1 MWLIG
6 LVAGLALGGATGGG
20 EGAVI
25 GAVAGALLGA
35 ALAQS
40 TRSSATETE
49 KALREQVAS
58 LHAKVN
64 WLYREFER
72 QQRELA
78 GLRGMPPAA
87 PAVAEHA
94 AQPEPW
100 VAPYAEPAPVDG
112 APAPTAVNVAV
123 PPATAPEEAMATPA
137 WWSRLLAGNPLAKV
151 GVVLLFFGVASALRL
166 AAEYGFMPVPLRLFL
181 TAAGGVG
188 LIAFGYLKVGDGAR
202 RDFGLAVQGGGFA
215 LLYVV
220 AYFMLARYAMIGE
233 ALAFSAFA
241 ALGVACVLLA
251 ARQDGPALAVLG
263 LSGAFL
269 APVLAGGHAE
279 TPLPLFAYF
288 ALLNAF
294 ILAVD
299 WFRAWRVLN
308 IAGFVFTLA
317 VGMVWAIDSY
327 RPAHYAVTQGFLA
340 LFLVVY
346 SAMPVATS
354 LLRAP
359 GFAGWRDGMLVFGT
373 PLIGAFLQ
381 SRLMAG
387 SHYGLAWSALIGAV
401 YYFGLW
407 ALLVRRPEPEMR
419 LLERSHL
426 GLAIALLTVS
436 VPLAFDAQV
445 TSAFWAAEGTA
456 VLWFGA
462 RQGRTLPLATG
473 LLMQLA
479 AGIALL
485 LGWHAL
491 EHGRPVFNDAIV
503 GAFLIAAA
511 GFVSA
516 RVLRWLGD
524 AARLPAA
531 WPFAWALLWWLGAG
545 LGEVGRFAPHALQA
559 PYGLLF
565 VAASVVIL
573 DGLVVLWAWSQARRA
588 ALLLLPALWLAA
600 GLTVDR
606 GGHPFAGLMALAL
619 PAALAAHGWLLA
631 RHERAGNASL
641 ATVRHLGAWWL
652 LLLAVPAELAWQAG
666 RLAPGVDL
674 WPVLAW
680 GAVPAGAMLLALSGR
695 RRGLWPFASAVGGY
709 LALGALPPLAGIA
722 GWSVVANL
730 RHAGGGSG
738 LPYLP
743 VLNFFDL
750 AQLAALHAIWRVGSA
765 EPARRSFAVGIAG
778 LLGFV
783 WLTTLA
789 ARIAHHWGGVPF
801 EIGHL
806 IDSRLC
812 QALVTLFWT
821 GLAIVAMMVAARRT
835 SRRIWYGG
843 FGLLAVVGVKLL
855 LVDAAGAGTLI
866 WTATLLGVALLVL
879 AAGYFA
885 PLPPREAAGK
895 IEP

>member
-20 EGAVI
+20 EGAMI
-25 GAVAGALLGA
+25 GAVVGAVLGA
-35 ALAQS
+35 ALARL
-40 TRSSATETE
+40 TTTATETD

-72 QQRELA
+72 QERELA
-78 GLRGMPPAA
+78 RLRGAPQAVPAA
-87 PAVAEHA
+87 VAQA
-94 AQPEPW
+94 APPEPG
-100 VAPYAEPAPVDG
+100 VESCAEPS
-112 APAPTAVNVAV
+112 PAAGQPPPNAVTADV
-123 PPATAPEEAMATPA
+123 PPATAPEDEISVPA
-137 WWSRLLAGNPLAKV
+137 WWSRLLAGNPLARV

-166 AAEYGFMPVPLRLFL
+166 AAEYGLLPVSLRLFL
-181 TAAGGVG
+181 AAAGGVG
-188 LIAFGYLKVGDGAR
+188 LIAFGYAKGRDGAR

-220 AYFMLARYAMIGE
+220 AYFMLARYAMIG
-233 ALAFSAFA
+233 AGPAFSVFA

-269 APVLAGGHAE
+269 APVLAGGQAE

-288 ALLNAF
+288 ALLNFF

-317 VGMVWAIDSY
+317 VGMAWAIDGY
-327 RPAHYAVTQGFLA
+327 RPEHYALTQGFLA

-346 SAMPVATS
+346 SAMPVATA

-381 SRLMAG
+381 ARLMAG
-387 SHYGLAWSALIGAV
+387 THYGLAWSALIGAV

-407 ALLVRRPEPEMR
+407 APLVRRPEPEMR

-436 VPLAFDAQV
+436 VPLAFNAQV

-462 RQGRTLPLATG
+462 RQGRTLALATG

-479 AGIALL
+479 AGVALL

-491 EHGRPVFNDAIV
+491 AHGRPVFNDAIL

-516 RVLRWLGD
+516 RVLRSLGA

-531 WPFAWALLWWLGAG
+531 WPFAWALLWWVGAG
-545 LGEVGRFAPHALQA
+545 LGEVERFAPDDLQA

-565 VAASVVIL
+565 VAASVVVL
-573 DGLVVLWAWSQARRA
+573 EGLVVLWEWPQARRA

-600 GLTVDR
+600 VLTVDH
-606 GGHPFAGLMALAL
+606 GGHPFAGLMTLAL

-631 RHERAGNASL
+631 RHERAGDAFL
-641 ATVRHLGAWWL
+641 ATARHLGAWWL

-666 RLAPGVDL
+666 RLAPAVDL

-680 GAVPAGAMLLALSGR
+680 GAVPAGAMLLALAGR
-695 RRGLWPFASAVGGY
+695 RRGLWPFASAAGGY
-709 LALGALPPLAGIA
+709 LELGALPPLAGIA
-722 GWSVVANL
+722 SWSVVANL
-730 RHAGGGSG
+730 HHAGGGSG

-750 AQLAALHAIWRVGSA
+750 AQLAAIHAMLRVGSA
-765 EPARRSFAVGIAG
+765 EPARRSLAVGIAG

-806 IDSRLC
+806 LDSRLC

-821 GLAIVAMMVAARRT
+821 GLAIVAMIVATRRT
-835 SRRIWYGG
+835 SRHIWYGG

-885 PLPPREAAGK
+885 PLPPRDPAGK
-895 IEP
+895 ITP

>member
-6 LVAGLALGGATGGG
+6 LVAGLALGGVVGGG
-20 EGAVI
+20 EGAVV

-35 ALAQS
+35 ALAQL
-40 TRSSATETE
+40 TKANAAETD

-72 QQRELA
+72 QERELA
-78 GLRGMPPAA
+78 GLRGAPPVAPVADVEQAPEPEPRAERSPAGGELLPAA
-87 PAVAEHA
+87 AT
-94 AQPEPW
+94 
-100 VAPYAEPAPVDG
+100 VD
-112 APAPTAVNVAV
+112 VR
-123 PPATAPEEAMATPA
+123 PATAPADEIAAPA

-151 GVVLLFFGVASALRL
+151 GVILLFFGVASALRL
-166 AAEYGFMPVPLRLFL
+166 AAEYGLMPVSLRLFL
-181 TAAGGVG
+181 AAAGGVG
-188 LIAFGYLKVGDGAR
+188 LIAFGYAKVRDGAR
-202 RDFGLAVQGGGFA
+202 RDFGLAAQGGGFA

-220 AYFMLARYAMIGE
+220 AYFMLARYAMIG
-233 ALAFSAFA
+233 AGPAFSAFA

-279 TPLPLFAYF
+279 TPLPLFSYF

-317 VGMVWAIDSY
+317 VGMAWAIDGY
-327 RPAHYAVTQGFLA
+327 RPEHYALTQGFLA
-340 LFLVVY
+340 LFLIVY
-346 SAMPVATS
+346 SAMPVATA

-381 SRLMAG
+381 AQLMAG
-387 SHYGLAWSALIGAV
+387 SRYGLAWSALIGAV

-419 LLERSHL
+419 LLERSQL

-462 RQGRTLPLATG
+462 RQGRTLALATG

-491 EHGRPVFNDAIV
+491 GHARPVFSDAIL
-503 GAFLIAAA
+503 GAFLVAAA

-516 RVLRWLGD
+516 RVLRSLGD

-531 WPFAWALLWWLGAG
+531 LPFAWALLWWLGAG
-545 LGEVGRFAPHALQA
+545 LGEVRPVCPSCPAG
-559 PYGLLF
+559 
-565 VAASVVIL
+565 
-573 DGLVVLWAWSQARRA
+573 
-588 ALLLLPALWLAA
+588 ALWPAI
-600 GLTVDR
+600 R
-606 GGHPFAGLMALAL
+606 RRHGGGPG
-619 PAALAAHGWLLA
+619 
-631 RHERAGNASL
+631 RAGH
-641 ATVRHLGAWWL
+641 TLG
-652 LLLAVPAELAWQAG
+652 
-666 RLAPGVDL
+666 LAPGTALGTAAVARSLVDRRADGRSQ
-674 WPVLAW
+674 WPPLRRAH
-680 GAVPAGAMLLALSGR
+680 GAGPAGG
-695 RRGLWPFASAVGGY
+695 
-709 LALGALPPLAGIA
+709 
-722 GWSVVANL
+722 
-730 RHAGGGSG
+730 AGGTW
-738 LPYLP
+738 
-743 VLNFFDL
+743 L
-750 AQLAALHAIWRVGSA
+750 APRAPR
-765 EPARRSFAVGIAG
+765 AG
-778 LLGFV
+778 
-783 WLTTLA
+783 
-789 ARIAHHWGGVPF
+789 R
-801 EIGHL
+801 
-806 IDSRLC
+806 
-812 QALVTLFWT
+812 
-821 GLAIVAMMVAARRT
+821 
-835 SRRIWYGG
+835 
-843 FGLLAVVGVKLL
+843 
-855 LVDAAGAGTLI
+855 
-866 WTATLLGVALLVL
+866 
-879 AAGYFA
+879 
-885 PLPPREAAGK
+885 
-895 IEP
+895 